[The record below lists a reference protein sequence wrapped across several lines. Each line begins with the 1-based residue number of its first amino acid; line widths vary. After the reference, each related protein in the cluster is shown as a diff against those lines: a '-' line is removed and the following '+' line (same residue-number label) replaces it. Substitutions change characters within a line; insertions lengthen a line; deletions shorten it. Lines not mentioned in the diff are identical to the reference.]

1 MWWQALIAPI
11 TGVISTVLER
21 KREKSKAKHER
32 AMAVINNQARLAQ
45 STLEF
50 NHSWEMASLQDK
62 DKVLRNVSFFL
73 FTFPLVITS
82 ISPETGKVLF
92 ANLELVPEWL
102 MHIYFY
108 MIAGVW
114 GISAL
119 KDNVSQI
126 VSSLR
131 GNRSEAPTGKK

>member
-21 KREKSKAKHER
+21 KKEKSKAKHER
-32 AMAVINNQARLAQ
+32 TMAVINNQARLAQ
-45 STLEF
+45 STLEA

-82 ISPETGKVLF
+82 IWPETGKVLF

-131 GNRSEAPTGKK
+131 KNK